1 MAHRD
6 DDCERLRLYRR
17 RGVLPAATVANDE
30 PPKYTLAMLRMTHTR
45 GAAARTVRE
54 FAAVPVRIGCAPKND
69 LALTGEEQHGV
80 SPHHAEIRWE
90 NHAYWLVDGGS
101 RSGSFVN
108 TKRISTHALRSGDE
122 VRFGSESGPALRIDI
137 LGPPL
142 SAVVTDRDGS
152 VDLATAQHL
161 VEKAV
166 VNATRGRD
174 KSRAII
180 DAKVHEATRRGART
194 NAILTAGIVVT
205 FVALGV
211 AGLAVYRSKR
221 AANVLA
227 TEMGLSQKPLGTPV
241 GTLPTKVF
249 TGREIYER
257 NRAAL
262 FVLAYINGRSISG
275 CCSAFAID
283 RQTLVTNAHCVTS
296 CGARGGKPVVVQNE
310 SPSRLTFD
318 VVAQR
323 AHPAYRAESKRA
335 DSPDVALLRV
345 SGSMPSFVTLANDA
359 ELRALGPGDDLH
371 VLGFPGRVMDPIN
384 PTATFLTGHIG
395 RLMGFA
401 EESTTPDKT
410 ALILHDAVTQGGN
423 SGSPVFNQY
432 GSVISVHAAHVDE
445 EEDVS
450 IGGQKTKVVDASP
463 FRIAM
468 RIDLIRGVPKP

>member
-1 MAHRD
+1 
-6 DDCERLRLYRR
+6 
-17 RGVLPAATVANDE
+17 
-30 PPKYTLAMLRMTHTR
+30 MLRVTHTR
-45 GAAARTVRE
+45 GAATRTVHE
-54 FAAVPVRIGCAPKND
+54 FAAVPVRIGSAPNND
-69 LALTGEEQHGV
+69 IALAGEERQGV
-80 SPHHAEIRWE
+80 EPRHAEIRWE
-90 NHAYWLVDGGS
+90 NHAYWLVDLGS
-101 RSGSFVN
+101 RVGTFVHS
-108 TKRISTHALRSGDE
+108 KRVTSHALRSGDE
-122 VRFGSESGPALRIDI
+122 VRLGNDAGPTLRIEI
-137 LGPPL
+137 LNPPL
-142 SAVVTDRDGS
+142 SAVVTDRDGR

-166 VNATRGRD
+166 VNATRGSD
-174 KSRAII
+174 KSGAII
-180 DAKVHEATRRGART
+180 DVKVHEAIRRGART

-205 FVALGV
+205 LAALGV
-211 AGLAVYRSKR
+211 AGVAVYRSKR

-227 TEMGLSQKPLGTPV
+227 TEMGLSQKPIATPV
-241 GTLPTKVF
+241 GTLPTKVY

-262 FVLAYINGRSISG
+262 FVLAYVNGRQISG

-283 RQTLVTNAHCVTS
+283 RHTLVTNAHCVTS
-296 CGARGGKPVVVQNE
+296 CGTRGGKPVVVQNE

-323 AHPAYRAESKRA
+323 AHPTYRADSKRA
-335 DSPDVALLRV
+335 DSPDVAQLRV
-345 SGSMPSFVTLANDA
+345 SGSLPAWVILANDA
-359 ELRALGPGDDLH
+359 ELRALGPGDDIH

-432 GSVISVHAAHVDE
+432 GNVIGVHAAHVDE

-463 FRIAM
+463 FRLAM
-468 RIDLIRGVPKP
+468 RIDLIRGVPTP

>member
-1 MAHRD
+1 
-6 DDCERLRLYRR
+6 
-17 RGVLPAATVANDE
+17 
-30 PPKYTLAMLRMTHTR
+30 MLRMTHTR
-45 GAAARTVRE
+45 GAAARTTRE
-54 FAAVPVRIGCAPKND
+54 FVAVPVRIGCAPEND
-69 LALTGEEQHGV
+69 IALTGEERHGV
-80 SPHHAEIRWE
+80 LPRHAEIRWE
-90 NHAYWLVDGGS
+90 NHAYWLVDLGTRAGT
-101 RSGSFVN
+101 FVN
-108 TKRISTHALRSGDE
+108 TQRIAAHALHSGDE
-122 VRFGSESGPALRIDI
+122 IRFGTDEGPALRIEI
-137 LGPPL
+137 LAPPL
-142 SAVVTDRDGS
+142 SAMTDADGR
-152 VDLATAQHL
+152 VDLVTAQRL

-180 DAKVHEATRRGART
+180 ESKVHDASRRGART

-205 FVALGV
+205 FVALAV
-211 AGLAVYRSKR
+211 AGFAVYRSKR

-227 TEMGLSQKPLGTPV
+227 TEMGLDQKPLSTPT
-241 GTLPTKVF
+241 GTLPTKVL

-257 NRAAL
+257 NRGAL
-262 FVLAYINGRSISG
+262 FVLAYVDGRKISG

-283 RQTLVTNAHCVTS
+283 RKTLVTNAHCVTA
-296 CGARGGKPVVVQNE
+296 CGSRGGKPVVVQNE

-323 AHPAYRAESKRA
+323 GHPSYRTDSKRA

-345 SGSMPSFVTLANDA
+345 NGSLPAIVTLANDA
-359 ELRALGPGDDLH
+359 ELRALGPGDDIY

-384 PTATFLTGHIG
+384 PTATFLGGHIG
-395 RLMGFA
+395 RLMGFK

-410 ALILHDAVTQGGN
+410 GLILHDAVTQGGN

-432 GSVISVHAAHVDE
+432 GNVIGVHAAHVDE

-450 IGGQKTKVVDASP
+450 IGGQKTKVVEASP

-468 RIDLIRGVPKP
+468 RIDLIRGVPAP

>member
-1 MAHRD
+1 
-6 DDCERLRLYRR
+6 
-17 RGVLPAATVANDE
+17 
-30 PPKYTLAMLRMTHTR
+30 MLRMTHTR

-54 FAAVPVRIGCAPKND
+54 FAALPVRIGCTPDND
-69 LALTGEEQHGV
+69 IALAGEERHGV
-80 SPHHAEIRWE
+80 AQRHAEVRWE
-90 NHAYWLVDGGS
+90 KHAYWLVDLNSRGGT
-101 RSGSFVN
+101 FVN
-108 TKRISTHALRSGDE
+108 SKRVTSYPLQSGDE
-122 VRFGSESGPALRIDI
+122 VRFGSKAGPTLRVEI
-137 LGPPL
+137 LSPPL
-142 SAVVTDRDGS
+142 HAVVTDRDGR

-161 VEKAV
+161 VEKAI
-166 VNATRGRD
+166 VNASRGND

-180 DAKVHEATRRGART
+180 EAKVHEAIRRGART
-194 NAILTAGIVVT
+194 NAVLTAGILVT
-205 FVALGV
+205 LLALGF

-221 AANVLA
+221 ATNVLA
-227 TEMGLSQKPLGTPV
+227 TEMGFSQKPAAATV

-257 NRAAL
+257 NRGAL
-262 FVLAYINGRSISG
+262 FVLAYLDGRKISG

-296 CGARGGKPVVVQNE
+296 CGTRSGKPVVVQNE
-310 SPSRLTFD
+310 SMAHLTFD

-323 AHPAYRAESKRA
+323 AHPAYRPDSKHA
-335 DSPDVALLRV
+335 DSPDVALLRI
-345 SGSMPSFVTLANDA
+345 SGSLPMTVTLANDA
-359 ELRALGPGDDLH
+359 ELRSLGPGDDIH

-432 GSVISVHAAHVDE
+432 GNVIGVHAAHVDE

-450 IGGQKTKVVDASP
+450 IDGQKTKVVGASP
-463 FRIAM
+463 FRLAM
-468 RIDLIRGVPKP
+468 RIDLVRGVPTP

>member
-1 MAHRD
+1 
-6 DDCERLRLYRR
+6 
-17 RGVLPAATVANDE
+17 
-30 PPKYTLAMLRMTHTR
+30 MLRMTHTR
-45 GAAARTVRE
+45 GPAARTSRE
-54 FAAVPVRIGCAPKND
+54 FAAVPVRIGCAADND
-69 LALTGEEQHGV
+69 LPLEGTEHRGV
-80 SPHHAEIRWE
+80 LPRHAEIRWE
-90 NHAYWLVDGGS
+90 NHAYRIVDLGS
-101 RSGSFVN
+101 VAGTFVN
-108 TKRISTHALRSGDE
+108 AKRVASHALRSGDE
-122 VRFGSESGPALRIDI
+122 VRFGNDAGPALRIEI

-142 SAVVTDRDGS
+142 STVVTDPDGR

-166 VNATRGRD
+166 VQATSGRD

-180 DAKVHEATRRGART
+180 EQKVHEATRRGART
-194 NAILTAGIVVT
+194 NAILTVGIVVT
-205 FVALGV
+205 LVALGA
-211 AGLAVYRSKR
+211 AGWAVSRSRR

-227 TEMGLSQKPLGTPV
+227 TEMGHSRQPLGTPS
-241 GTLPTKVF
+241 GTLPSTVF

-262 FVLAYINGRSISG
+262 FVLAYVDGRRISG

-296 CGARGGKPVVVQNE
+296 CGTRGGKPVVVQNE

-318 VVAQR
+318 VLAQR
-323 AHPAYRAESKRA
+323 AHPAYVADSKRA

-345 SGSMPSFVTLANDA
+345 RGSLPAIVTLANDA
-359 ELRALGPGDDLH
+359 ELHALGPGDDIH

-384 PTATFLTGHIG
+384 PSATFLTGHIG

-410 ALILHDAVTQGGN
+410 TLILHDAVTQGGN

-432 GSVISVHAAHVDE
+432 GNVIAVHAAHVDE

-450 IGGQKTKVVDASP
+450 IGGQKTTVVEASP

-468 RIDLIRGVPKP
+468 RIDLIRGVPTP